1 MLLKT
6 KILRLLGEWC
16 SILAVRSA
24 LTDRSFHVEWY
35 VHHTTPMG
43 KTLWQ
48 SEKFAQFIGVSS
60 VPLLI
65 FWRKYKYCHSGLL
78 SMSFRAVT
86 RNPEKTKRDYVWSFL
101 DSGSEAGMTK

>member
-35 VHHTTPMG
+35 VHHTTAVG

-48 SEKFAQFIGVSS
+48 SEKFAQCIGVSL
-60 VPLLI
+60 VPSLI
-65 FWRKYKYCHSGLL
+65 FWRKYRKCHSGLATL
-78 SMSFRAVT
+78 SFR
-86 RNPEKTKRDYVWSFL
+86 P
-101 DSGSEAGMTK
+101 